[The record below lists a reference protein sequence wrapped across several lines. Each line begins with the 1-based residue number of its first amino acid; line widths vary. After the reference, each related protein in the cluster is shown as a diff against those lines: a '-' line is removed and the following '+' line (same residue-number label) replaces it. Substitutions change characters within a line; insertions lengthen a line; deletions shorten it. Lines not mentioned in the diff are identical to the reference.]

1 MAVEYLTYLP
11 SRRQAIS
18 VTGWLSEFLSQN
30 LPEVSELFIVGFSI
44 VSKIDFTH
52 EPPRFPETIFN
63 NMIGINCAGSF
74 RKF

>member
-1 MAVEYLTYLP
+1 MAVEYLIDLP
-11 SRRQAIS
+11 SKRQAIS

-52 EPPRFPETIFN
+52 EPSRFPETIFN
-63 NMIGINCAGSF
+63 SMIGTNYAESL